1 MNLYYRKISLN
12 PSLPKRGII
21 PPFGKGR
28 LGGISLNYVVIFLR
42 LLFQYNFSFSY
53 IPAFLTLVLLLI
65 TALPSAAKSQDQA
78 NKKVIIYFFR
88 GSGCPHCEH
97 EKIFLDTLS
106 NKYPRLVV
114 ESFEVWNN
122 QSNRSFF
129 QSMTKS
135 AGMKST
141 SVPVTFIDK
150 EVFIGFSE
158 NTARDIESRIRY
170 CIENPCID
178 PVERLD
184 KPFEQE
190 VQKTVDLPFVGKV
203 DSSKFSLPVLTI
215 ILGGLDS
222 FNPCAFFVLF
232 FLLSLMIHAKS
243 RKRMLLIGGTFVFF
257 SGFIYFIFMAAW
269 LNIFMIAGQIIVITS
284 IAGVVALAVAG
295 INIKDFFFF
304 KKGVSLSIP
313 EKAKPRLFE
322 RMRNLLKSTSL
333 SSIMA
338 GTVVLAVAANT
349 YELLCTAGFPMVFT
363 RILTLNDLTTLQYYL
378 YLALYNFIYVIPL
391 VLIVLVF
398 TITLGA
404 KKLTEWQG
412 RKLKLLSGLMMF
424 FLGLILLI
432 KPALL
437 NNVFVAVGL
446 LASALL
452 IFSVVV
458 LITKKL
464 RPDYATG

>member
-1 MNLYYRKISLN
+1 MKTFDKFRH
-12 PSLPKRGII
+12 
-21 PPFGKGR
+21 
-28 LGGISLNYVVIFLR
+28 
-42 LLFQYNFSFSY
+42 NFYFFY
-53 IPAFLTLVLLLI
+53 IPAFLSLVLLLI
-65 TALPSAAKSQDQA
+65 TALLPSAAGSQEGTAVGDR
-78 NKKVIIYFFR
+78 KVIVYFFR
-88 GSGCPHCEH
+88 GEGCPHCEH
-97 EKIFLDTLS
+97 EKVFLDALS
-106 NKYPRLVV
+106 KKYPRLVIN
-114 ESFEVWNN
+114 SFEVWRN

-129 QSMTKS
+129 QGMTKS

-158 NTARDIESRIRY
+158 NTAKDIENRIKY

-178 PVERLD
+178 PVERLN
-184 KPFEQE
+184 KTFEQE

-203 DSSKFSLPVLTI
+203 DSSKFSLPVLTV
-215 ILGGLDS
+215 ILGGMDS

-232 FLLSLMIHAKS
+232 FLLSLMIHARS

-269 LNIFMIAGQIIVITS
+269 LNLFMLAGQIIIITTV
-284 IAGVVALAVAG
+284 AGAVALAVAG

-313 EKAKPRLFE
+313 EKAKPKLFE

-378 YLALYNFIYVIPL
+378 YLILYNCIYIIPL
-391 VLIVLVF
+391 TIIVLIF

-437 NNVFVAVGL
+437 NNIFVAAGL

-458 LITKKL
+458 FVTKKI
-464 RPDYATG
+464 RPDFVAD